1 MIGIYKITSPSGK
14 IYVGQSVD
22 IERRFRVYR
31 NPKSIKQQMAI
42 NNSILKYGSENHVFE
57 VIEECNIDLLN
68 ERERYWQDFYNVLGK
83 NGLNCKLTNTNDR
96 SGKYSEATINKL
108 RIASTG
114 KKHSIETKKI
124 LSYKASLRK
133 LSPERI
139 ESFSKCW
146 KGRKRTDEDK
156 LNKSKNSTKFW
167 LGKKMSQEIKDKIKK
182 NAAKPRSKTVLD
194 TNTGVFYNSAKD
206 VSELYN
212 IPHSTLRG
220 KLNGNKPNNTNFKY
234 V

>member
-42 NNSILKYGSENHVFE
+42 NRSILKYGADNHTFE
-57 VIEECNIDLLN
+57 VLEECDISMLN
-68 ERERYWQDFYNVLGK
+68 ERERHYQDLFDCIGK
-83 NGLNCKLTNTNDR
+83 NGLNCKLTTTNDR
-96 SGKYSEATINKL
+96 SGRYSEATINKL

-114 KKHSIETKKI
+114 KKHSAETRKI

-167 LGKKMSQEIKDKIKK
+167 LGKKMPQETKDKIKK
-182 NAAKPRSKTVLD
+182 NAAKPHSKIVLD
-194 TNTGVFYNSAKD
+194 MNTGVFYDCAKD
-206 VSELYN
+206 VSRLYN
-212 IPHSTLRG
+212 IPHSTFRS
-220 KLNGNKPNNTNFKY
+220 KLNGNKPNKTNFKY